1 MVNILVTG
9 GSGMVGTSIRTIIS
23 NINNS
28 EKFSGH
34 NFYFI
39 SSRNYDLRD
48 IQQVETCFKERKYDQ
63 IIHLAAIVGG
73 LYKNIKHNLEMLTD
87 NLKINMNVLEMAN
100 KYNVNRGIFCLSSC
114 IYPKYSTSFPM
125 TEDFLCEG
133 SPHDS
138 NEGYAYSKRMLYIMC
153 KHYGK
158 QFGREYVC
166 VSPVN
171 LYGPYDNF
179 SITDGHVIPS
189 LINRMYRT
197 KKRLPPYESDSFEV
211 YGTGIAMRQFLFV
224 DDFSQI
230 ILDILNRSEIKSGLY
245 NICGEYEHQIREVV
259 RIIAQ
264 ILDFDM
270 EQVYFNDNY
279 SDGILKKT
287 VSNSKLRGIMP
298 DYKFT
303 DLYDGLLITI
313 GWVLQA
319 TASNTIKLRE

>member
-1 MVNILVTG
+1 
-9 GSGMVGTSIRTIIS
+9 MVGKSIQSLIKTTD
-23 NINNS
+23 NYT
-28 EKFSGH
+28 GH

-39 SSRNYDLRD
+39 SSSDYDLRD
-48 IQQVETCFKERKYDQ
+48 IQQVENCFKERKYNQ

-73 LYKNIKHNLEMLTD
+73 LYKNIKHNLEMLTN

-114 IYPKYSTSFPM
+114 IYPKYSATFPM
-125 TEDFLCEG
+125 TEDFICEG

-153 KHYGK
+153 KHYNK

-179 SITDGHVIPS
+179 SIEDGHVIPS
-189 LINRMYRT
+189 LLNRMYKT
-197 KKRLPPYESDSFEV
+197 KKRITPYEGDLFEV

-224 DDFSQI
+224 DDFSHI
-230 ILDILNRSEIKSGLY
+230 ILHILNEPTIKSGLY
-245 NICGEYEHQIREVV
+245 NICGENEYKIREVV
-259 RIIAQ
+259 RIVAQ

-270 EQVYFNDNY
+270 DRIYFNDNY
-279 SDGILKKT
+279 SDGILKKS
-287 VSNSKLRGIMP
+287 VSNVKLRDILP

-303 DLYDGLLITI
+303 NLYDGLLITI
-313 GWVLQA
+313 GWFLQVN
-319 TASNTIKLRE
+319 TSNSNSVSFIRE